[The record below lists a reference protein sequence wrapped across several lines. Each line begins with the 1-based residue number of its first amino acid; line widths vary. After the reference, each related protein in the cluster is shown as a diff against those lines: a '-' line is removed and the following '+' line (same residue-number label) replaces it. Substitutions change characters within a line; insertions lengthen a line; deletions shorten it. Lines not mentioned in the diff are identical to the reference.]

1 MHDINNANSLLLLCL
16 WTLPELLLQKS
27 CKFINAVYHH
37 IVGNN
42 HLGGQDFNNQLQK
55 YLMSEIK
62 NLYGRELV
70 ESSDIQSLRA
80 AVETAKLNLTLHTV
94 TTLNITLHSFNKKV
108 YTRKITRKEFE
119 SINKV
124 LFDKILEPI
133 KAILD
138 YTELERSDVDEI
150 VMVGG
155 STRIPRVRQLIK
167 EYFNKSLNTGIDAD
181 LAVVSGVAIQAGI
194 IGGMWPLPVSA
205 VEVQTSVQKI
215 VLN

>member
-1 MHDINNANSLLLLCL
+1 MIS
-16 WTLPELLLQKS
+16 
-27 CKFINAVYHH
+27 
-37 IVGNN
+37 GNN
-42 HLGGQDFNNQLQK
+42 HLGGQDFNNQMQK
-55 YLMSEIK
+55 YLLADIK
-62 NLYGRELV
+62 SIFGKELENSGDV
-70 ESSDIQSLRA
+70 QSVRA
-80 AVETAKLNLTLHTV
+80 AVEAAKLNLTSHDV
-94 TTLNITLHSFNKKV
+94 TTLNITLHSFNHKV
-108 YTRKITRKEFE
+108 YNRKITRKEFE

-138 YTELERSDVDEI
+138 YTELEPSDVDEI

-155 STRIPRVRQLIK
+155 STRIPRVRQIIS

-181 LAVVSGVAIQAGI
+181 LAVVSGVAIQAGV

-205 VEVQTSVQKI
+205 VEVQTSVKKI